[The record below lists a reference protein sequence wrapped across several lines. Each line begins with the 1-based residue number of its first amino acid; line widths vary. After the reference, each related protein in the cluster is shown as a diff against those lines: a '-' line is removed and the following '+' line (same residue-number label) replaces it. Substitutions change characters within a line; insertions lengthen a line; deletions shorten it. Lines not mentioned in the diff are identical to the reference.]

1 MGRNLR
7 TNGVKHFFG
16 TLGIIHQTSYVG
28 RPQQNGRVER
38 KHHNILEMGR
48 ALRFQ
53 AGLPLHI
60 WGDCI
65 LTAAYITNRL
75 PTLILHNKT
84 SYEIL
89 HKTKPDY
96 SLMKVFGCLAFAYN
110 PSLTKKKFQARGVP
124 CVMMGYA
131 ANKKGYKHLN
141 LKAKAMFVSR
151 DDVKFQES
159 IYLYHLKSSSIP
171 STFLSLHKILQTH
184 SFNLINLMILIF
196 LTHIIE
202 SLHLSNMCLP
212 HLNLPYQL
220 LHQFFL
226 TLFAGHQGP
235 INLLFR

>member
-84 SYEIL
+84 SHEIL

-96 SLMKVFGCLAFAYN
+96 ALMKVFGCLAFAYN

-151 DDVKFQES
+151 DVKVQES
-159 IYLYHLKSSSIP
+159 INPYHLKSYSIP
-171 STFLSLHKILQTH
+171 SNLPVSSQNTLNTYIQSHKPDDSYTFDIHTLQNLTLS
-184 SFNLINLMILIF
+184 
-196 LTHIIE
+196 
-202 SLHLSNMCLP
+202 HLCLP
-212 HLNLPYQL
+212 HLHLPYL
-220 LHQFFL
+220 VHHQSFL
-226 TLFAGHQGP
+226 TLFVGH
-235 INLLFR
+235 L